1 LCKLIWIRA
10 MKEAD
15 KENEIVSAT
24 FMLSTVFLRETND
37 KLHGEKKGAIKKNLK
52 NELECFEQIKF
63 CMHVQEGECSSNA
76 SLSWSVLKDFFF
88 SIAST

>member
-1 LCKLIWIRA
+1 

-37 KLHGEKKGAIKKNLK
+37 KLHREKKGAIKKK
-52 NELECFEQIKF
+52 FE
-63 CMHVQEGECSSNA
+63 E
-76 SLSWSVLKDFFF
+76 
-88 SIAST
+88 